1 MQSVLIHRRSRVRA
15 QGVLTIRIV
24 GVAWGHIWIFTADTN
39 ICYKLSMA
47 KKRDN
52 GKSEKVNSENVLKSD
67 SGQKTFNTLRGSFG
81 NNSTAN
87 KLIMTLS
94 IVLFVVSFFIFGAS
108 VYLRSQ
114 LTISNNIPNELQN
127 EVNYWK
133 AVVGAHPDYQDG
145 WLKLAA
151 ISYSME
157 DSEIGRQYLGIAELI
172 DSKSKNFQFVKS
184 SLGE

>member
-1 MQSVLIHRRSRVRA
+1 
-15 QGVLTIRIV
+15 
-24 GVAWGHIWIFTADTN
+24 
-39 ICYKLSMA
+39 
-47 KKRDN
+47 
-52 GKSEKVNSENVLKSD
+52 
-67 SGQKTFNTLRGSFG
+67 
-81 NNSTAN
+81 
-87 KLIMTLS
+87 MTLS

-127 EVNYWK
+127 EVNHWK